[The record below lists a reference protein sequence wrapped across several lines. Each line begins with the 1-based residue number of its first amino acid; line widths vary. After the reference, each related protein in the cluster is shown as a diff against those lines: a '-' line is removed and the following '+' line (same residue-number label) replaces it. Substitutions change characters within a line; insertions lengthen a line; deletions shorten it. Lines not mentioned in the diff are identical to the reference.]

1 MSVIL
6 ATPISR
12 GSRTD
17 PPPPTKMPRWPS
29 GSAK

>member
-1 MSVIL
+1 MSVMR

-29 GSAK
+29 GSAN